1 MATSDL
7 NALLTKSPAQLTAH
21 DVMAIAEAGLPEDAM
36 TEFKETVPGGGWPAS
51 QELNKEGRDGLIKE
65 LVAFANAF
73 GGTLY
78 VGVEESANDPKRSIA
93 LKPLQQVGKL
103 AASIQRSA
111 TRPAQAA
118 PC

>member
-1 MATSDL
+1 
-7 NALLTKSPAQLTAH
+7 
-21 DVMAIAEAGLPEDAM
+21 MAIAEAGLPEDAT
-36 TEFKETVPGGGWPAS
+36 TEFKETVPGGGWAAS

-78 VGVEESANDPKRSIA
+78 VGVDESANDPKRSIA

-103 AASIQRSA
+103 ASVLENKTDGTASSLACYHPRLCRS
-111 TRPAQAA
+111 
-118 PC
+118 